1 MAKKSA
7 KQKELPSNLE
17 QGMQLMGWALY
28 QKSTSTIL
36 KRRQATPGTADG
48 SLPVGLDPDLAWL
61 VEQEQAQP
69 QFDANT
75 HRLERGETI
84 AVDQNDS
91 RTGTLTTTWTAVA
104 LPQSEINRRKDD
116 AIAAGM
122 HSQVKTIAG
131 KLKNAEAVTV
141 EELAEVVKFMAIRD
155 GLQFDEG
162 V

>member
-1 MAKKSA
+1 MAKKPA

-104 LPQSEINRRKDD
+104 MPQSEINRRKDD
-116 AIAAGM
+116 ALAAGIEA
-122 HSQVKTIAG
+122 QVQNTAK
-131 KLKNAEAVTV
+131 KLKRAEPITN
-141 EELAEVVKFMAIRD
+141 EESYQLLRYMVIRD
-155 GLQFDEG
+155 GLQLDETT
-162 V
+162 